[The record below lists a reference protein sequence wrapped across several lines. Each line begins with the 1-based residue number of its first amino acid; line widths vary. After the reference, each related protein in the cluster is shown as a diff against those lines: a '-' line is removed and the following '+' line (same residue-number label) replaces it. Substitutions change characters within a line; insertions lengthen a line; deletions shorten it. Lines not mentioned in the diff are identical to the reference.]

1 MTADPGSS
9 PPPGNNGVN
18 ETGAPETA
26 RAEPP
31 RQERVF
37 LVVID
42 DSPELKVAIRYAC
55 RRAFRSDGRVAMVH
69 VMEPTGFGD
78 WIGVNQLMKDEAR
91 QQAEATMQKM
101 ASEVSKLSG
110 KMPMLYFREGDRRD
124 ELLNLIQ
131 EEPAIS
137 ILVLAASTG
146 PKGPGPLVSA
156 LTGKYI
162 GKMRVPVTIV
172 PGNLT
177 PEDIEHV
184 A

>member
-1 MTADPGSS
+1 MSSDKSSDPQVQPAS
-9 PPPGNNGVN
+9 PP
-18 ETGAPETA
+18 APT
-26 RAEPP
+26 
-31 RQERVF
+31 QERVF
-37 LVVID
+37 LVVVD
-42 DSPELKVAIRYAC
+42 ETPELKVALRYAC
-55 RRAFRSDGRVAMVH
+55 RRAFRSNGRVAMVH

-78 WIGVNQLMKDEAR
+78 WMGVNELMKEEAR

-101 ASEVSKLSG
+101 ATEVNKLSG

-131 EEPAIS
+131 EEPGIS
-137 ILVLAASTG
+137 ILVLAASTS

-156 LTGKYI
+156 LTGKYV

-177 PEDIEHV
+177 PEDIENV

>member
-1 MTADPGSS
+1 MMAEPGSS
-9 PPPGNNGVN
+9 AGTPGDAA
-18 ETGAPETA
+18 TQAA
-26 RAEPP
+26 DPP
-31 RQERVF
+31 RQQERVF

-42 DSPELKVAIRYAC
+42 DSPELKIAIRYAC
-55 RRAFRSDGRVAMVH
+55 RRAFRSNGRVAMVY

-78 WIGVNQLMKDEAR
+78 WMGVNQLMKDEAR

-101 ASEVSKLSG
+101 ASEVNKLSG

-124 ELLNLIQ
+124 ELLKLIG
-131 EEPAIS
+131 EEPGIAS
-137 ILVLAASTG
+137 LVLAASTG
-146 PKGPGPLVSA
+146 PKGPGPLISA

-162 GKMRVPVTIV
+162 GKMRVPMTIV

-177 PEDIEHV
+177 LEDVEHV

>member
-1 MTADPGSS
+1 MSTDQGSDPQVQPASSS
-9 PPPGNNGVN
+9 PP
-18 ETGAPETA
+18 A
-26 RAEPP
+26 
-31 RQERVF
+31 QERVF

-42 DSPELKVAIRYAC
+42 ETPELKVALRYAC
-55 RRAFRSDGRVAMVH
+55 RRAFRSNGRVAMVH

-78 WIGVNQLMKDEAR
+78 WMGVNELMKEEAR

-101 ASEVSKLSG
+101 ATEVNKLSG

-131 EEPAIS
+131 EEPGIS

-156 LTGKYI
+156 LTGKYVS
-162 GKMRVPVTIV
+162 KMRVPVTIV

-177 PEDIEHV
+177 PEDIENV

>member
-1 MTADPGSS
+1 MMADPGT
-9 PPPGNNGVN
+9 PTPGNA
-18 ETGAPETA
+18 ETGAPEAA

-31 RQERVF
+31 PQERVF

-55 RRAFRSDGRVAMVH
+55 RRAFRSNGRVAMVH

-78 WIGVNQLMKDEAR
+78 WMGVNQLMKDEAR

-101 ASEVSKLSG
+101 ASEVNKLSG

-124 ELLNLIQ
+124 ELLKLCQ
-131 EEPAIS
+131 EEPSIS

-156 LTGKYI
+156 LTGKYV

-177 PEDIEHV
+177 PEEVEHV

>member
-1 MTADPGSS
+1 MSGDPGSEPQVQPAAAQ
-9 PPPGNNGVN
+9 PP
-18 ETGAPETA
+18 AP
-26 RAEPP
+26 
-31 RQERVF
+31 ERVF

-42 DSPELKVAIRYAC
+42 ESPELRVALRYAC
-55 RRAFRSDGRVAMVH
+55 RRAFRSNGRVAMVY

-78 WIGVNQLMKDEAR
+78 WMGVSQLMKDEAR

-101 ASEVSKLSG
+101 ASEVNKLSG

-124 ELLNLIQ
+124 ELLKLCQ
-131 EEPAIS
+131 EEPSIS

-156 LTGKYI
+156 LTGKYV

-177 PEDIEHV
+177 SEEVEHV

>member
-1 MTADPGSS
+1 MSTDPGDSEVQPAAPQ
-9 PPPGNNGVN
+9 PP
-18 ETGAPETA
+18 AP
-26 RAEPP
+26 
-31 RQERVF
+31 ERVF

-42 DSPELKVAIRYAC
+42 ESPELRVAIRYAC
-55 RRAFRSDGRVAMVH
+55 RRAFRSNGRVAMVH
-69 VMEPTGFGD
+69 VMEPTGFRD
-78 WIGVNQLMKDEAR
+78 WIGVDQLMKDEAR

-101 ASEVSKLSG
+101 ATEVNKLSG
-110 KMPMLYFREGDRRD
+110 KMPMLYFREGERRD
-124 ELLNLIQ
+124 ELLSLIQ
-131 EEPAIS
+131 EEPGIS

-156 LTGKYI
+156 LTGKYVS
-162 GKMRVPVTIV
+162 KMRVPVTIV

>member
-1 MTADPGSS
+1 MSTDQGPDPQVQPAS
-9 PPPGNNGVN
+9 PPPP
-18 ETGAPETA
+18 A
-26 RAEPP
+26 
-31 RQERVF
+31 QERVF
-37 LVVID
+37 LVVVD
-42 DSPELKVAIRYAC
+42 ETPELKVALRYAC
-55 RRAFRSDGRVAMVH
+55 RRAFRSNGRVAMVH

-78 WIGVNQLMKDEAR
+78 WMGVNELMKEEAR

-101 ASEVSKLSG
+101 ATEVNKLSG

-124 ELLNLIQ
+124 ELLKLIQ
-131 EEPAIS
+131 EEPGIS

-156 LTGKYI
+156 LTGKYVS
-162 GKMRVPVTIV
+162 KMRIPVTIV

-177 PEDIEHV
+177 PEDIENV

>member
-1 MTADPGSS
+1 MMADPGSS
-9 PPPGNNGVN
+9 PTVNN
-18 ETGAPETA
+18 ETGATEA
-26 RAEPP
+26 AKAEPP

-42 DSPELKVAIRYAC
+42 ESPELKVAIRYAC

-101 ASEVSKLSG
+101 ASEVNKLSG

-162 GKMRVPVTIV
+162 GKMRVPITIV

-177 PEDIEHV
+177 PEEVEHV

>member
-1 MTADPGSS
+1 MSADPASEPQVQPAS
-9 PPPGNNGVN
+9 
-18 ETGAPETA
+18 APA
-26 RAEPP
+26 PA
-31 RQERVF
+31 QERVF
-37 LVVID
+37 LVVVD
-42 DSPELKVAIRYAC
+42 ESPELKVAIRYAC
-55 RRAFRSDGRVAMVH
+55 RRAFRSNGRVAMVH

-78 WIGVNQLMKDEAR
+78 WMGVNQLMKEEAR

-101 ASEVSKLSG
+101 ATEVNKLSG

-124 ELLNLIQ
+124 ELLQLIQ
-131 EEPAIS
+131 EEPGIS

-156 LTGKYI
+156 LTGKYVS
-162 GKMRVPVTIV
+162 KMRVPVTIV

-177 PEDIEHV
+177 TEDIEHV

>member
-1 MTADPGSS
+1 MMADPGTST
-9 PPPGNNGVN
+9 PGSA
-18 ETGAPETA
+18 ETGAPEME
-26 RAEPP
+26 RAELP

-55 RRAFRSDGRVAMVH
+55 RRAFRSNGRVAMVH

-78 WIGVNQLMKDEAR
+78 WIGVNQLMTDEAR

-101 ASEVSKLSG
+101 ASEVNKLSG

-124 ELLNLIQ
+124 ELLSLIQ

-162 GKMRVPVTIV
+162 GKMRVPITIV

-177 PEDIEHV
+177 PEEVEHV

>member
-1 MTADPGSS
+1 MMADPGT
-9 PPPGNNGVN
+9 PNNVTDN
-18 ETGAPETA
+18 GADAQAQEA
-26 RAEPP
+26 S

-42 DSPELKVAIRYAC
+42 ESPELKVAIRYAC
-55 RRAFRSDGRVAMVH
+55 RRAFRSNGRVAMVH

-101 ASEVSKLSG
+101 ATEVSKLSG
-110 KMPMLYFREGDRRD
+110 KMPMLYFREGERRD
-124 ELLNLIQ
+124 ELLKLIQ
-131 EEPAIS
+131 EEPGIS

-146 PKGPGPLVSA
+146 PKGPGPLVAA

-162 GKMRVPVTIV
+162 GKLRVPVTIV

-177 PEDIEHV
+177 PEEVEHV

>member
-1 MTADPGSS
+1 MSSDPGSDPQVQPAAAT
-9 PPPGNNGVN
+9 PP
-18 ETGAPETA
+18 A
-26 RAEPP
+26 
-31 RQERVF
+31 QERVF

-42 DSPELKVAIRYAC
+42 ESPELKVALRYAC
-55 RRAFRSDGRVAMVH
+55 RRAFRSNGRVAMVY

-78 WIGVNQLMKDEAR
+78 WMGVNELMKDEAR

-101 ASEVSKLSG
+101 ATEVNKLSG

-124 ELLNLIQ
+124 ELLKLIE
-131 EEPAIS
+131 EEPGIS

-156 LTGKYI
+156 LTGKYVS
-162 GKMRVPVTIV
+162 KMRVPVTIV

-177 PEDIEHV
+177 QDDIEHV

>member
-1 MTADPGSS
+1 MSSDPGPDTQGQSQVQPAASS
-9 PPPGNNGVN
+9 
-18 ETGAPETA
+18 APA
-26 RAEPP
+26 
-31 RQERVF
+31 QERVF

-42 DSPELKVAIRYAC
+42 ETPELKVALRYAC
-55 RRAFRSDGRVAMVH
+55 RRAFRSNGRVAMVH

-78 WIGVNQLMKDEAR
+78 WMGVNELMKEEAR

-101 ASEVSKLSG
+101 ATEVNKLSG

-124 ELLNLIQ
+124 ELLNLIL
-131 EEPAIS
+131 EEPGIS

-156 LTGKYI
+156 LTGKYVS
-162 GKMRVPVTIV
+162 KMRVPVTIV

-177 PEDIEHV
+177 PEDIENV